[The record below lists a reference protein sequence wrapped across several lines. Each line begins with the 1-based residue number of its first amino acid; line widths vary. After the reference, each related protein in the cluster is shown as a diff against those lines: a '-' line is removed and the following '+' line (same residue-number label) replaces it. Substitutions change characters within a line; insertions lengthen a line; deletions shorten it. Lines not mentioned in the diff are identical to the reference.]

1 MPEPEAVRIDKWLW
15 AARFAKTRA
24 DASEAAG
31 GGRVHVNGIAVR
43 ASKLVKVGD
52 RVRIASGPDW
62 READVVGLSEKRLS
76 APLAAA
82 LYEETPESIRR
93 RAERAEQRRLV
104 RPAPAPI
111 DGGRPTK
118 RDRRRYERETGR
130 GRRGR

>member
-1 MPEPEAVRIDKWLW
+1 MPDPEAVRIDKWLW

-24 DASEAAG
+24 AASEAAG
-31 GGRVHVNGIAVR
+31 GGRVHVNGAAVR
-43 ASKLVKVGD
+43 ASKSVRVGD
-52 RVRIASGPDW
+52 RVRIASGPVW
-62 READVVGLSEKRLS
+62 REVDVRALSEKRLS

-93 RAERAEQRRLV
+93 RAEPAEQRRLV
-104 RPAPAPI
+104 TPAPAPI

-118 RDRRRYERETGR
+118 RDRRRYDREAGR